1 MRFVKDLASAQ
12 NRQRFNRR
20 PLFLWTLRLAIYAAC
35 SSFLTLLIAQPR
47 ADGPNAGPLPDR
59 FEASGRFGLRLEQ
72 AERSLHLQGLF
83 EVKTDQQS
91 AQVELFDPAGQ
102 RLLLWRQDLGGEALI
117 ETARDGPSST
127 ALVQQWLN
135 QHSIRVEIEQLDA
148 WRWRRW
154 LELEQGRFRQGS
166 FVIERNPKKLVI
178 EQSQG
183 SRLRLVIVPSEKLK
197 SQ

>member
-1 MRFVKDLASAQ
+1 
-12 NRQRFNRR
+12 
-20 PLFLWTLRLAIYAAC
+20 
-35 SSFLTLLIAQPR
+35 
-47 ADGPNAGPLPDR
+47 
-59 FEASGRFGLRLEQ
+59 
-72 AERSLHLQGLF
+72 
-83 EVKTDQQS
+83 
-91 AQVELFDPAGQ
+91 
-102 RLLLWRQDLGGEALI
+102 
-117 ETARDGPSST
+117 
-127 ALVQQWLN
+127 VQQWLN

-166 FVIERNPKKLVI
+166 FVIERSPKKLVI